1 MNDNKITGSFIVGY
15 DISKDKDG
23 QSLLIVG
30 VKEPRKD
37 PEIINAFTGQEAI
50 DMYEMLKY
58 RHYNVEA
65 DNKQ

>member
-15 DISKDKDG
+15 DISKDKDD
-23 QSLLIVG
+23 QSVLIVG

-37 PEIINAFTGQEAI
+37 PEIINTFTGQAAI
-50 DMYEMLKY
+50 DMYEMLKN

-65 DNKQ
+65 DKK